1 LKLFEDH
8 SPKLEVKLNKSSLN
22 RLKVRF
28 EMKLTSESADNQFYN
43 EYNEKPVKYRITYNL
58 TNMNSSRIEDAIS
71 NE

>member
-1 LKLFEDH
+1 
-8 SPKLEVKLNKSSLN
+8 LN

-71 NE
+71 NELIY